1 MLLVIW
7 ILEEVQP
14 ARPIWH
20 NIWHTRMKSPALCFL
35 VSILL
40 FVRGNHAG
48 WRHRGRQLQQA
59 ALSINPLEPVSAS
72 TADLVNDPTGLG
84 HLLVRNTDFCSN
96 SFCQLLRSRQG
107 IRRVVP
113 CENLPKTALD
123 CNAGSLVS
131 RRGLPGRLWV
141 PFIPARTLQCSFLR

>member
-1 MLLVIW
+1 
-7 ILEEVQP
+7 
-14 ARPIWH
+14 
-20 NIWHTRMKSPALCFL
+20 MKSPALCFL

-40 FVRGNHAG
+40 FVRGNNAG

-113 CENLPKTALD
+113 CENLPKPPLTALQ
-123 CNAGSLVS
+123 A
-131 RRGLPGRLWV
+131 RLSHAEAYQEDFGYLSYPPEHYNV
-141 PFIPARTLQCSFLR
+141 PFYVDPTAADGLTGIIDVICVSMFLHG